1 MNVIPTAKAT
11 IDTFFPRYDSAD
23 ISTRFYPAIKC
34 KSSPM
39 VLFERL
45 DEEGNGNE
53 IDTLTSCNEVFLVF
67 LRYKEL
73 RGILYVK
80 YL

>member
-1 MNVIPTAKAT
+1 
-11 IDTFFPRYDSAD
+11 
-23 ISTRFYPAIKC
+23 
-34 KSSPM
+34 M

-80 YL
+80 YLWHTMHITIKLQSINLYN